1 MLSTSE
7 NPQNFQA
14 FNIAVPFFEVFGE
27 GAFCFPVDLAAAGI
41 SGVSDG
47 TNVTIQ
53 LEFNGGDDVLYQVR
67 VVLLI
72 IGPRTLMRCPNLSAP
87 TSP

>member
-41 SGVSDG
+41 TGVSDG

-67 VVLLI
+67 LFVFVTC
-72 IGPRTLMRCPNLSAP
+72 PRKLTR
-87 TSP
+87 